1 MPLEPIPVA
10 KLNQYLKT
18 LLENDALLSQISVV
32 GEVSNFKVYQM
43 GQTAYFTLKDADAAI
58 SCVIFSSVLSKMKFQ
73 IEDGQKLIVAG
84 RVSFF
89 NKRGTLNL
97 QVFYAEPEGKGALAL
112 AFEQLKHK
120 LEVEGLFDPAHKKPI
135 PQFPKRI
142 AMISSPSGAAVH
154 DVINIL
160 KRRAPQVELLIIP
173 AVVQGA
179 DAPASIVRAVNLLK
193 TIPGI
198 DTLIVGRG
206 GGSLEELWAF
216 NTEEV
221 ARAVYACD
229 VPVISAVGH
238 EVDFTI
244 CDFVADLRA
253 PTPSAAAELAVP
265 DTRELILSIE
275 DNLRRLGELL
285 LSRVQIQKQQFQNL
299 LQKIQHAMALIF
311 QDKKNQLQSLY
322 SQLESLSP
330 LKVLER
336 GYAVLQ
342 DENQK
347 VIRSVADVENL
358 QTLQAILKDGKI
370 TVTVKI

>member
-1 MPLEPIPVA
+1 
-10 KLNQYLKT
+10 
-18 LLENDALLSQISVV
+18 
-32 GEVSNFKVYQM
+32 
-43 GQTAYFTLKDADAAI
+43 
-58 SCVIFSSVLSKMKFQ
+58 
-73 IEDGQKLIVAG
+73 
-84 RVSFF
+84 
-89 NKRGTLNL
+89 
-97 QVFYAEPEGKGALAL
+97 L

-120 LEVEGLFDPAHKKPI
+120 LEAEGLFDPAHKKPI
-135 PQFPKRI
+135 LQFPKRI

-179 DAPASIVRAVNLLK
+179 DAPASIVRAINLVK
-193 TIPGI
+193 SIPGI

-221 ARAVYACD
+221 ARAVYACQ

-285 LSRVQIQKQQFQNL
+285 LSRVKIQKQQFQNL

-347 VIRSVADVENL
+347 VIRSVNDL
-358 QTLQAILKDGKI
+358 QPSQKLQAILKDGRVELK
-370 TVTVKI
+370 TLN

>member
-120 LEVEGLFDPAHKKPI
+120 LENEGLFDPAHKKII
-135 PQFPKRI
+135 PKFPKRI

-179 DAPASIVRAVNLLK
+179 DAPASIVRAINLVK

-221 ARAVYACD
+221 ARAVYACE

-275 DNLRRLGELL
+275 DTMRRLGELL

-299 LQKIQHAMALIF
+299 QQQIQHAMALIF

-347 VIRSVADVENL
+347 VIRSVNEIKDSQKLRAV
-358 QTLQAILKDGKI
+358 LKDGKI
-370 TVTVKI
+370 DLCIAI

>member
-221 ARAVYACD
+221 ARAIYACD

-347 VIRSVADVENL
+347 VIRSVAEVKSSQKL
-358 QTLQAILKDGKI
+358 QVILKDGR
-370 TVTVKI
+370 VKLKALN